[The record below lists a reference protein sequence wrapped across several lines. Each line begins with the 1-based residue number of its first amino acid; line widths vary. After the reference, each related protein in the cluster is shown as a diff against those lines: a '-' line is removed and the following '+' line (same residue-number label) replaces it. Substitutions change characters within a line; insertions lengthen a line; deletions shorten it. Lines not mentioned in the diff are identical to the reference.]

1 MTRTRI
7 GICLS
12 CLLMTAFTA
21 CKNSNSPE
29 AVSEKFLI
37 SFAQL
42 DFETAKSL
50 STRNTWEILNLMA
63 DFTED
68 YPEEITRSV
77 AANMK
82 IKILGTD
89 KETDSTLIITFQ
101 TDPKFLPF
109 QKFRLLKRED
119 NFGKTRWK
127 VDISTIDLVGDEPL
141 YIDQALPPIQEVER
155 NLPDSA
161 TGERK

>member
-37 SFAQL
+37 SFTQL

-50 STRNTWEILNLMA
+50 STRNTWEVLDLMA

-68 YPEEITRSV
+68 YPEEVTREV
-77 AANMK
+77 ADKMK
-82 IKILGTD
+82 IKIVKTD
-89 KETDSTLIITFQ
+89 KETDSTLIVSFQ
-101 TDPKFLPF
+101 TNPKFLPF

-119 NFGKTRWK
+119 NFGKVRWK
-127 VDISTIDLVGDEPL
+127 VDISTIDLIGEEPL
-141 YIDQALPPIQEVER
+141 YMDQALPPIQEVER
-155 NLPDSA
+155 NLSDSTA
-161 TGERK
+161 GET